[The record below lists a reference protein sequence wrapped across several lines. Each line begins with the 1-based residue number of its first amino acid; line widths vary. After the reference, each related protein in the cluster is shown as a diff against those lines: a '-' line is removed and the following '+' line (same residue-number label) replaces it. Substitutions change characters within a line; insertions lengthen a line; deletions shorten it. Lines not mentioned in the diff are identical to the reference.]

1 MRNLKR
7 TLSLALAAI
16 MVLGLMVVGASAAS
30 FNDFT
35 DKDEVTHKD
44 AVAMITELGILA
56 GLPDGSF
63 GPTQNIDRASFARLV
78 CVVLNGGKEPT
89 LGNLTT
95 TFTDTKGNWAEKY
108 IAYCVDQGIIAG
120 RGNNT
125 FGPSDNV
132 TGSEAAKMLLVALGY
147 NATYEGIG
155 GATWQTTTDVRA
167 NQAGLYKDL
176 ETMNTSAPLNRDDA
190 CQMIYNALM
199 ATEVKYEL
207 VPSISADGQIS
218 MVAQRTNVTK
228 NVGGTTKDVT
238 LLNDKFNT
246 LDLDPT
252 VMTSFSYNDVKDQY
266 TYNFADSSSYTTKL
280 DFTALFGQNVQ
291 IIAKNDSDK
300 TVYGMYAV
308 DSTVLASGAKD
319 LIGDIATDGKS
330 VKIDGTSY
338 KIDAANIPAVYYK
351 AGTSAG
357 ALNSVTPA
365 MYNFSL
371 IDNDGDNKGDLLVVT
386 PFDLTK
392 VTFVGKDSIT
402 FSTGMIGSTTLGNV
416 KTEDVNVYEGAA
428 KDDYVIYVAST
439 YSNNEKATYTKAEVQ
454 SATVT
459 GTKSSGTELKI
470 GDTWLKKDSGVT
482 ANIQANDVIDYIA
495 FGGVI
500 YYAKITEGSINSNDL
515 AYVIT
520 AGTKNGVTDVDS
532 ATYVAKLIY
541 ADGTKKTVTTDADYS
556 STGTNL
562 IGKLVTYKT
571 NNDDEVVLTAVN
583 NIDNKAGYDSWNSS
597 TTVSNDGTKI
607 TGINGKDLADDAIV
621 ILSNVSGNTANASS
635 DAKVIT
641 GKEAKN
647 MAYGSYTTIGALEKN
662 VNGFT
667 YAMVTVLT
675 GWDGTTVPS
684 VSDNYGYLLADA
696 YNTVENGK
704 TYRNY
709 TLWTKDGEL
718 TVKEESNNGL
728 TGLTSGAIVTFD
740 KAGDGLVKSVKIV
753 TGAVTDAVTGYD
765 NSKLQFNSTVGTY
778 KITNDTAVLYINTKD
793 GKGVEGGSISL
804 ADEPTTGSFVNN
816 VRFVDANGDNELDL
830 LIVDVNNKIEAGADT
845 YLGASANQA
854 AINNALNNGDVV
866 INAALTSG
874 ATVTVP
880 AGRTLTISA
889 AQTQDSTITVKA
901 GATLVIPNGTLI
913 GTNGA
918 FTATGDVTVNT
929 ASNGVQIAASAGT
942 LTLNGNITIDD
953 NDSLTLTGTAKLVAA
968 AGTVLTVD
976 DTKVSVSGTGLNF
989 YDDKA
994 DATADSVAST
1004 GSYTYTTFTE
1014 TGTNTSITG
1023 WLKNA

>member
-7 TLSLALAAI
+7 ALSLALASI

-95 TFTDTKGNWAEKY
+95 NFTDTKGHWAEKY
-108 IAYCVDQGIIAG
+108 IAYCVEQGIIAG
-120 RGNNT
+120 RGNGT
-125 FGPSDNV
+125 FGPADNV

-176 ETMNTSAPLNRDDA
+176 ETMNTSAPLTRDDA
-190 CQMIYNALM
+190 CQMIYNALL

-218 MVAQRTNVTK
+218 MVAQRVNVTK
-228 NVGGTTKDVT
+228 TVAGNTKEVT
-238 LLNDKFNT
+238 LLSDKFNT

-252 VMTSFSYNDVKDQY
+252 VMTSFSYNDVKEQY
-266 TYNFADSSSYTTKL
+266 TYNFADGNTYTTKL

-291 IIAKNDSDK
+291 VIAKNDSDK

-351 AGTSAG
+351 DGSSAG
-357 ALNSVTPA
+357 ALNNVTPG

-392 VTFVGKDSIT
+392 VSFVGKDSIT
-402 FSTGMIGSTTLGNV
+402 FEQGKISATALGNV
-416 KTEDVNVYEGAA
+416 KYEDINLYEGAA
-428 KDDYVIYVAST
+428 KDDYVIYVAAT

-459 GTKSSGTELKI
+459 GTKNNGNELKI
-470 GDTWLKKDSGVT
+470 GDTWLKKDARVS

-515 AYVIT
+515 AYVISVAT
-520 AGTKNGVTDVDS
+520 ELGNTIDS
-532 ATYVAKLIY
+532 ATYKAKLIY
-541 ADGTKKTVTTDADYS
+541 ADGTKKTVVTDQAY
-556 STGTNL
+556 TAGT
-562 IGKLVTYKT
+562 LVTYKT
-571 NNDDEVVLTAVN
+571 NNDNEVVLTTVN
-583 NIDNKAGYDSWNSS
+583 NVNNKAGYDNWNAG
-597 TTVSNDGTKI
+597 TTVNASNGKVS
-607 TGINGKDLADDAIV
+607 GINGKDLADDAIV
-621 ILSNVSGNTANASS
+621 ILSNVRGSTAASTN

-647 MAYGSYTTIGALEKN
+647 LASAGYSTIGSLEKN

-667 YAMVTVLT
+667 YAMFTVLT

-696 YNTVENGK
+696 YETSEGGK

-765 NSKLQFNSTVGTY
+765 NNKLQFNTTAGTY
-778 KITNDTAVLYINTKD
+778 KITNDTAVLYVNTKD

-804 ADEPTTGSFVNN
+804 ADEPTSNNFVNN
-816 VRFVDANGDNELDL
+816 VRFVDSNNDNELDL

-845 YLGASANQA
+845 YLDANATSAQ
-854 AINNALNNGDVV
+854 INNALNNGDVV
-866 INAALTSG
+866 LTATPSAQVAL
-874 ATVTVP
+874 TVP
-880 AGRTLTISA
+880 AGRTLTVQAS
-889 AQTQDSTITVKA
+889 AQTNSTITAVP
-901 GATLVIPNGTLI
+901 GATVKVGNKVLVGNQGATSDKNIVLTLNS
-913 GTNGA
+913 NGA
-918 FTATGDVTVNT
+918 FDVTC
-929 ASNGVQIAASAGT
+929 AGT
-942 LTLNGNITIDD
+942 LTLNAN
-953 NDSLTLTGTAKLVAA
+953 LTLGANDNLSGVTKVVAA
-968 AGTVLTVD
+968 KDGITLTVVTGNNVTGD
-976 DTKVSVSGTGLNF
+976 VLSGT
-989 YDDKA
+989 D
-994 DATADSVAST
+994 
-1004 GSYTYTTFTE
+1004 GSYTSSSTTLNGTYTW
-1014 TGTNTSITG
+1014 TSG
-1023 WLKNA
+1023 KNASNVVISGWKA